1 MSRVLLKKVISA
13 VMSRVLLNKVISAVM
28 SRVLLNFRRGLLNVQ
43 MYHLRKDVEG
53 NLCQTLLYCEKPD

>member
-28 SRVLLNFRRGLLNVQ
+28 SRVLLNFRRGLLNMQ

-53 NLCQTLLYCEKPD
+53 TWL